1 MIYDY
6 IYIYRENYVRRF
18 LSIEF
23 LLFRIKNNK
32 RIHKSLETQKLK
44 NSKKNNIYFKFLR
57 LSPYYW
63 NKNLMKN
70 LGKFEQS
77 FEELEEIKRRIYIR

>member
-1 MIYDY
+1 MI
-6 IYIYRENYVRRF
+6 IH
-18 LSIEF
+18 IEKTTYEDF
-23 LLFRIKNNK
+23 YLQNFSSSESKTIKESTK
-32 RIHKSLETQKLK
+32 AWKLK